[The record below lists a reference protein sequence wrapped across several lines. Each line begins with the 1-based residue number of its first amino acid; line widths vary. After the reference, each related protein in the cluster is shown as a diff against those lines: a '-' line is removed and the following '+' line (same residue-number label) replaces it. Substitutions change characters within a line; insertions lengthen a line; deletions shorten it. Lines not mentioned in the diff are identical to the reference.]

1 MNDQSRH
8 TRWLLVAALT
18 VQFLVA
24 LDMSVVNVALP
35 DMRRDLGFTPQGL
48 LWVVNAYALAFGG
61 LLMLGGRLADLLGS
75 RRVLTAGLALFG
87 AASLA
92 GGVAWSPAGL
102 VAARAVQGVGA
113 AALAPVAF
121 ALIAIAFPAGPARSR
136 ALGLWGMAGAA
147 GGAVG
152 VLAGGVLTDVAGWR
166 AVMLV
171 NVPIVAFVLVGSA
184 RAGLERDRPWTGAR
198 LDVAGALLATAGT
211 TLLVFGLVRTS
222 TVPWGSARTLGTL
235 GAAVLLLAAFAAVEL
250 RARTPL
256 LRPGLL
262 KGRPVLAANLFC
274 LLLSSGQFAAFYFAS
289 LYMQQVLDYGPTAAG
304 VAFLPFSA
312 GVVAG
317 SLVATRAVAVLGT
330 GRLLALGGLLAA
342 LGLAGFAATARADG
356 GFLYSILGPSLVC
369 SVGVGMCFVPLG
381 TAATTDVA
389 PEEAGMASGL
399 LNSARQVGGSLGLA
413 VLVTVAARVTGDGGR
428 PADLAA
434 GYSAAFW
441 VCAGLLVIAALAALV
456 LLPGRGRPAVE
467 AVAKAVDPEAVAT
480 AAAPEIAAKA
490 AGPEAAPNP
499 GPATTP
505 VARPEN
511 SRKNFPGAVDP
522 AGSRST
528 QG

>member
-1 MNDQSRH
+1 MTAREGEVVNDQSRH

-171 NVPIVAFVLVGSA
+171 NVPIVAFVLAGSA
-184 RAGLERDRPWTGAR
+184 RAGLERDRPRTGAR

-211 TLLVFGLVRTS
+211 TLLVLGLVRTS
-222 TVPWGSARTLGTL
+222 TVPWGSAGTLGTL
-235 GAAVLLLAAFAAVEL
+235 GAAVLLLAAFAVVEL
-250 RARTPL
+250 RAGTPL

-356 GFLYSILGPSLVC
+356 GFLYSVLGPSLVC
-369 SVGVGMCFVPLG
+369 SIGVGMCFVPLG

-413 VLVTVAARVTGDGGR
+413 ALVTVAARVTGDGGR

-441 VCAGLLVIAALAALV
+441 VCAGLLAVAALVALV
-456 LLPGRGRPAVE
+456 LLPGSGRPA
-467 AVAKAVDPEAVAT
+467 PET
-480 AAAPEIAAKA
+480 
-490 AGPEAAPNP
+490 AGPGTGPTATDPNAASDTAPDP
-499 GPATTP
+499 GPATAP

>member
-8 TRWLLVAALT
+8 VRWLLMVALI
-18 VQFLVA
+18 VQFMVA

-35 DMRRDLGFTPQGL
+35 DMRRDLGFTEEGL

-61 LLMLGGRLADLLGS
+61 LLMLGGRLADLIGS
-75 RRVLTAGLALFG
+75 SRVLTAGLVLFG
-87 AASLA
+87 VASLA
-92 GGVAWSPAGL
+92 GGLAWSPGGL
-102 VAARAVQGVGA
+102 IAARAVQGIGA

-152 VLAGGVLTDVAGWR
+152 VLAGGVLTDAASWR

-171 NVPIVAFVLVGSA
+171 NVPIVVFALAGSV
-184 RAGLERDRPWTGAR
+184 RAGLESRPARTGAR

-211 TLLVFGLVRTS
+211 ALLVLGLVRTS
-222 TVPWGSARTLGTL
+222 SHPWGSAQTLSTL

-250 RARTPL
+250 RAGTPL
-256 LRPGLL
+256 LRLGLL
-262 KGRPVLAANLFC
+262 KGRPVLTANLFC

-289 LYMQQVLDYGPTAAG
+289 LYMQQVLGYGPTAAG
-304 VAFLPFSA
+304 AAFLPFSA

-317 SLVATRAVAVLGT
+317 SLVATRTVAALGT
-330 GRLLALGGLLAA
+330 RRLLAVGGGLAA
-342 LGLAGFAATARADG
+342 VGLAGFAATARADG
-356 GFLYSILGPSLVC
+356 SFLYSILGPSLVC
-369 SVGVGMCFVPLG
+369 SFGIGMCFVPLG

-389 PEEAGMASGL
+389 SDETGMASGL

-413 VLVTVAARVTGDGGR
+413 VLVTVAAQVTGGGGR

-434 GYSAAFW
+434 GYAAAFW
-441 VCAGLLVIAALAALV
+441 VCAGLLAAAALAALV
-456 LLPGRGRPAVE
+456 LLPALERTPP
-467 AVAKAVDPEAVAT
+467 VAAPV
-480 AAAPEIAAKA
+480 AAPEDSQK
-490 AGPEAAPNP
+490 
-499 GPATTP
+499 
-505 VARPEN
+505 N
-511 SRKNFPGAVDP
+511 SGGAVDP
-522 AGSRST
+522 AVSRST